1 MYKLDLDLVTDET
14 TDQTLLRY
22 REVSVCKTKKKSE
35 ASLISVQMKL
45 YLAQKLGADLACHSV
60 SVSCSAKRGV
70 VAVRGL
76 PRSTGTRGIATEMFV
91 SDAGHAKQ
99 LVKIRVIT

>member
-1 MYKLDLDLVTDET
+1 MYQSNLDLMTDET
-14 TDQTLLRY
+14 TDQILLRY
-22 REVSVCKTKKKSE
+22 RQVSVCKTKKKSE

-76 PRSTGTRGIATEMFV
+76 PRSTGTRGIATEIFV
-91 SDAGHAKQ
+91 PDAGHAKQ
-99 LVKIRVIT
+99 LVELRVRT